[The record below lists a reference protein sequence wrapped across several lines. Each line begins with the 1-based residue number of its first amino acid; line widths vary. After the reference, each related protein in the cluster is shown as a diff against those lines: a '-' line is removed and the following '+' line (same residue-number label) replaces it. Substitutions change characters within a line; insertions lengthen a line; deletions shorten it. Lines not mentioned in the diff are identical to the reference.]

1 MNGDFFMSENWFQQK
16 VDEIT
21 VSVEENSK
29 KTYIDTDLQKNVMYF
44 KAQFG
49 DAFDVKYRKYNTQG
63 KEIYFIMVDGM
74 CDSLL
79 ATEQVI
85 LPIIEADF
93 TDEKGDRLIHSAA
106 DRVSASIDKSITN
119 DIDEAIREAIYGSI
133 IMLTEGSHFAVM
145 FGVQGFPKRAVL
157 EPSTEMQER
166 GSREAFVE
174 SFKDNVTMI
183 RRRVRSPVFK
193 TQVVEIGTT
202 SKTRACVCYMSD
214 RVDKEMLRN
223 VVERLKNATVDTVLG
238 SGYMQSFLDTK
249 FSSIFS
255 GVGFTERPDV
265 LTAKISEG
273 KICVIVDGTPNALI
287 VPYLFI
293 EHFHSMDDYLK
304 RPYYATFIRILK
316 IVSFFFSVF
325 LPGLYVAVCTFHQEI
340 IPETMIFGITGQE
353 SRTPLP
359 VMFEALFIHLIYEI
373 VREAGLR
380 MPKSVGHAISIVGA
394 LVIGESAVTAGILSA
409 PMLIVVGLTAVSS
422 FVVSTLYEP
431 VAVLRF
437 AFIIVGG
444 LTGFYGIMLCFAG
457 VLVNISAINPY
468 GIPFTS
474 PLSPT
479 RIGSLRDF
487 VFRADWRKMG
497 KQRMETKKMET
508 RK

>member
-1 MNGDFFMSENWFQQK
+1 MSENWFENK
-16 VDEIT
+16 IDEIA
-21 VSVEENSK
+21 VKNEKQSIEK
-29 KTYIDTDLQKNVMYF
+29 KFVDTDLQKNIMYF
-44 KAQFG
+44 KQQFG
-49 DAFDVKYRKYNTQG
+49 DAFDVKYRKYNASG
-63 KEIYFIMVDGM
+63 KEVYFVMVDGM

-93 TDEKGDRLIHSAA
+93 SDEIGDKLIHSAA
-106 DRVSASIDKSITN
+106 DRVSASIDKSVTN
-119 DIDEAIREAIYGSI
+119 DLDEAIREAIYGSI
-133 IMLTEGSHFAVM
+133 IMLTEDSHFAVM

-183 RRRVRSPVFK
+183 RRRVRNPVFK
-193 TQVVEIGTT
+193 TQIVEVGITT
-202 SKTRACVCYMSD
+202 KTRACVCYMSD
-214 RVDKEMLRN
+214 RVDKKMLEN
-223 VVERLKNATVDTVLG
+223 VVERLKNATLDTVLG
-238 SGYMQSFLDTK
+238 SGYLQPFLDTK
-249 FSSIFS
+249 YSSIFS

-273 KICVIVDGTPNALI
+273 KICIIVDGTPNALI
-287 VPYLFI
+287 VPYLFV
-293 EHFHSMDDYLK
+293 EHFHSLDDYLK
-304 RPYYATFIRILK
+304 RPYYATFIRVLK
-316 IVSFFFSVF
+316 LVSFLFSVF

-444 LTGFYGIMLCFAG
+444 ISGLYGIMLCFTA
-457 VLVNISAINPY
+457 VLINASAINPY
-468 GIPFTS
+468 GVPFTS

-479 RIGSLRDF
+479 KLGAWRDLI
-487 VFRADWRKMG
+487 VRASWKLMG
-497 KQRMETKKMET
+497 KNRMEVNKLEK
-508 RK
+508 

>member
-1 MNGDFFMSENWFQQK
+1 MNEK
-16 VDEIT
+16 IDEIT
-21 VSVEENSK
+21 VAVEKTDK
-29 KTYIDTDLQKNVMYF
+29 KKFIVPDLQKNIMYF
-44 KAQFG
+44 KSQFG
-49 DAFDVKYRKYNTQG
+49 DAFDVKYRKYNSNG
-63 KEIYFIMVDGM
+63 NEIYFVMVDGM

-85 LPIIEADF
+85 LPIIEANF
-93 TDEKGDRLIHSAA
+93 KDEKGDKLIHSAA
-106 DRVSASIDKSITN
+106 DRVSASIDKAITT

-157 EPSTEMQER
+157 EPNTEMQER

-183 RRRVRSPVFK
+183 RRRVRNPVFK
-193 TQVVEIGTT
+193 TQIVEVGVT

-214 RVDKEMLRN
+214 RVDKEMLQN
-223 VVERLKNATVDTVLG
+223 VIDRLKNATVDTVLG

-249 FSSIFS
+249 HPSIFS

-273 KICVIVDGTPNALI
+273 KICIIVDGTPNALI
-287 VPYLFI
+287 VPYIFI

-316 IVSFFFSVF
+316 IISFFISVF

-359 VMFEALFIHLIYEI
+359 IMFEALFIHLI
-373 VREAGLR
+373 L
-380 MPKSVGHAISIVGA
+380 
-394 LVIGESAVTAGILSA
+394 
-409 PMLIVVGLTAVSS
+409 
-422 FVVSTLYEP
+422 
-431 VAVLRF
+431 
-437 AFIIVGG
+437 
-444 LTGFYGIMLCFAG
+444 
-457 VLVNISAINPY
+457 
-468 GIPFTS
+468 
-474 PLSPT
+474 
-479 RIGSLRDF
+479 
-487 VFRADWRKMG
+487 
-497 KQRMETKKMET
+497 
-508 RK
+508 

>member
-1 MNGDFFMSENWFQQK
+1 MSENWFENK
-16 VDEIT
+16 IDEIA
-21 VSVEENSK
+21 VKNEKQSIEK
-29 KTYIDTDLQKNVMYF
+29 KFVDTDLQKNIMYF
-44 KAQFG
+44 KQQFG
-49 DAFDVKYRKYNTQG
+49 DAFDVKYRKYNASG
-63 KEIYFIMVDGM
+63 KEVYFVMVDGM

-93 TDEKGDRLIHSAA
+93 SDENGDKLIHSAS

-119 DIDEAIREAIYGSI
+119 DLDEAIREAIYGSI
-133 IMLTEGSHFAVM
+133 IMLTEDSHFAVM

-183 RRRVRSPVFK
+183 RRRVRNPVFK
-193 TQVVEIGTT
+193 TQIVEVGITT
-202 SKTRACVCYMSD
+202 KTRACVCYMSD
-214 RVDKEMLRN
+214 RVDKKMLEN
-223 VVERLKNATVDTVLG
+223 VVERLKNATLDTVLG
-238 SGYMQSFLDTK
+238 SGYLQPFLDTK
-249 FSSIFS
+249 YSSIFS

-273 KICVIVDGTPNALI
+273 KICIIVDGTPNALI
-287 VPYLFI
+287 VPYLFV
-293 EHFHSMDDYLK
+293 EHFHSLDDYLK
-304 RPYYATFIRILK
+304 RPYYATFIRVLK
-316 IVSFFFSVF
+316 LVSFLFSVF

-444 LTGFYGIMLCFAG
+444 ISGLYGIMLCFTA
-457 VLVNISAINPY
+457 VLINAAAISPY
-468 GIPFTS
+468 GVPFTS

-479 RIGSLRDF
+479 KLGAWRDLI
-487 VFRADWRKMG
+487 VRASWKLMG
-497 KQRMETKKMET
+497 KNRMEVNKLEK
-508 RK
+508 

>member
-1 MNGDFFMSENWFQQK
+1 MDKSWFK
-16 VDEIT
+16 RKIDEIS
-21 VSVEENSK
+21 VSESNKENK
-29 KTYIDTDLQKNVMYF
+29 KNHISTDLQENISYF
-44 KAQFG
+44 KQQFG
-49 DAFDVKYRKYNTQG
+49 DAFDVKYRKYNASG
-63 KEIYFIMVDGM
+63 KEVYFVMVDGM
-74 CDSLL
+74 CNSLL

-85 LPIIEADF
+85 LPIIEAEF
-93 TDEKGDRLIHSAA
+93 ENEKGDKLIYSAA

-133 IMLTEGSHFAVM
+133 IMLTENAHFAVM

-193 TQVVEIGTT
+193 TQVVEIGST

-214 RVDKEMLRN
+214 RVDKQMLEK
-223 VVERLKNATVDTVLG
+223 VVERLKSATIDTVLG

-273 KICVIVDGTPNALI
+273 KICIIVDGTPNALI

-304 RPYYATFIRILK
+304 RPYYATFIRMLK
-316 IVSFFFSVF
+316 IVSFLFSVF

-431 VAVLRF
+431 VALLRF

-444 LTGFYGIMLCFAG
+444 VSGLYGIMMCFAA
-457 VLVNISAINPY
+457 VLINASAINPY
-468 GIPFTS
+468 GVPFTS
-474 PLSPT
+474 PMSPT
-479 RIGSLRDF
+479 KFGAWRDLILR
-487 VFRADWRKMG
+487 VDWKTMG
-497 KQRMETKKMET
+497 KQRMQVNKLEK
-508 RK
+508 

>member
-1 MNGDFFMSENWFQQK
+1 MSSNWFNQK
-16 VDEIT
+16 IDEIT
-21 VSVEENSK
+21 VSCKNQKAEKRFV
-29 KTYIDTDLQKNVMYF
+29 DTDLQKNIMYI
-44 KAQFG
+44 KQQFG
-49 DAFDVKYRKYNTQG
+49 DAFDVKYRKYNAAG
-63 KEIYFIMVDGM
+63 KEIYFVMVDGM

-93 TDEKGDRLIHSAA
+93 TNESGDKLIYSAA

-133 IMLTEGSHFAVM
+133 LMLTENSHFIVM
-145 FGVQGFPKRAVL
+145 FGVQGFPKRSVL

-183 RRRVRSPVFK
+183 RRRVRNPVFK
-193 TQVVEIGTT
+193 TQIVEVGNTT
-202 SKTRACVCYMSD
+202 KTRACVCYMSD
-214 RVDKEMLRN
+214 RVDKEMLEE
-223 VVERLKNATVDTVLG
+223 VVERLKSATLDAVLG
-238 SGYMQSFLDTK
+238 SGYLQPFLDTK
-249 FSSIFS
+249 YSSIFS

-265 LTAKISEG
+265 LTAKLGEG
-273 KICVIVDGTPNALI
+273 KICIIVDGTPNALI

-293 EHFHSMDDYLK
+293 EHFHSLDDYLK
-304 RPYYATFIRILK
+304 RPYYATFIRVLK
-316 IVSFFFSVF
+316 IVSFLFSVF
-325 LPGLYVAVCTFHQEI
+325 LPGLYVAICTFHQEI

-359 VMFEALFIHLIYEI
+359 IMFEALLIHLIYEI
-373 VREAGLR
+373 VREGGLR

-444 LTGFYGIMLCFAG
+444 ISGLYGIMLCFAA
-457 VLVNISAINPY
+457 VLINASAINPY
-468 GIPFTS
+468 GVPFTS

-479 RIGSLRDF
+479 KIGAWRDLII
-487 VFRADWRKMG
+487 RAGWKIMG
-497 KQRMETKKMET
+497 KSRMQVNKLEK
-508 RK
+508 

>member
-1 MNGDFFMSENWFQQK
+1 MNWFNKK

-21 VSVEENSK
+21 ENVQDNSSK
-29 KTYIDTDLQKNVMYF
+29 NYIDTDLQKNIAYI
-44 KAQFG
+44 KQQFG
-49 DAFDVKYRKYNTQG
+49 DAFDVKYRKYNANG
-63 KEIYFIMVDGM
+63 KEVYFVMVDGM

-79 ATEQVI
+79 VTEQVV

-93 TDEKGDRLIHSAA
+93 EDLKGDKLIHSAA
-106 DRVSASIDKSITN
+106 DKVSASIDKSITN
-119 DIDEAIREAIYGSI
+119 DIDEAIREAIYGSVL
-133 IMLTEGSHFAVM
+133 MLTEDAHFTVM
-145 FGVQGFPKRAVL
+145 FGVQGFPKRAVD
-157 EPSTEMQER
+157 EPNTEMQER

-183 RRRVRSPVFK
+183 RRRVRNPVFK
-193 TQVVEIGTT
+193 TQIVEVGTT

-214 RVDKEMLRN
+214 RVDKQMLEN
-223 VVERLKNATVDTVLG
+223 VVERLKNSKVDTVLG

-249 FSSIFS
+249 YSSIFS

-273 KICVIVDGTPNALI
+273 KICIIVDGTPNALI

-304 RPYYATFIRILK
+304 RPYYVTFIRILK
-316 IVSFFFSVF
+316 IAAFLFSVF
-325 LPGLYVAVCTFHQEI
+325 LPGLYVAICTFHQEI

-359 VMFEALFIHLIYEI
+359 VMFEAVFIHFIYEI

-394 LVIGESAVTAGILSA
+394 LVVGESAVTAGILSA

-431 VAVLRF
+431 VAILRF
-437 AFIIVGG
+437 TFIFVGG
-444 LTGFYGIMLCFAG
+444 LAGLYGIMMCFAA
-457 VLVNISAINPY
+457 VLINAAAINPY
-468 GIPFTS
+468 GTPFTS
-474 PLSPT
+474 PMSPT
-479 RIGSLRDF
+479 KIGAFRDL
-487 VFRADWRKMG
+487 VVRVDWKKMG
-497 KQRMETKKMET
+497 KRRMQIDKME
-508 RK
+508 K

>member
-1 MNGDFFMSENWFQQK
+1 MSENWFENK
-16 VDEIT
+16 IDEIA
-21 VSVEENSK
+21 VKNEKQSIEK
-29 KTYIDTDLQKNVMYF
+29 KFVDTDLQKNIMYF
-44 KAQFG
+44 KQQFG
-49 DAFDVKYRKYNTQG
+49 DAFDVKYRKYNASG
-63 KEIYFIMVDGM
+63 KEVYFVMVDGM

-93 TDEKGDRLIHSAA
+93 SEEIGDKLIHSAA
-106 DRVSASIDKSITN
+106 DRVSASIDKSVTN
-119 DIDEAIREAIYGSI
+119 ALDEAIREAIYGSI
-133 IMLTEGSHFAVM
+133 IMLTEDSHFAVM

-183 RRRVRSPVFK
+183 RRRVRNPVFK
-193 TQVVEIGTT
+193 TQIVEIGITT
-202 SKTRACVCYMSD
+202 KTRACVCYMSD
-214 RVDKEMLRN
+214 RVDKKMLEN
-223 VVERLKNATVDTVLG
+223 VVERLKNATLDTVLG
-238 SGYMQSFLDTK
+238 SGYLQPFLDTK
-249 FSSIFS
+249 YSSIFS

-273 KICVIVDGTPNALI
+273 KICIIVDGTPNALI
-287 VPYLFI
+287 VPYLFV
-293 EHFHSMDDYLK
+293 EHFHSLDDYLK
-304 RPYYATFIRILK
+304 RPYYATFIRVLK
-316 IVSFFFSVF
+316 LVSFLFSVF
-325 LPGLYVAVCTFHQEI
+325 LPGLHVAVCTFHQEI

-444 LTGFYGIMLCFAG
+444 ISGLYGIMLCFTA
-457 VLVNISAINPY
+457 VLINASAINPY
-468 GIPFTS
+468 GVPFTS

-479 RIGSLRDF
+479 KLGAWRDF
-487 VFRADWRKMG
+487 IVRASWKLMG
-497 KQRMETKKMET
+497 KNRMEVNKLEK
-508 RK
+508 

>member
-1 MNGDFFMSENWFQQK
+1 MDWFNKK
-16 VDEIT
+16 VDEISER
-21 VSVEENSK
+21 VQEYSSK
-29 KTYIDTDLQKNVMYF
+29 KYIDTDLQKNITYI
-44 KAQFG
+44 KQQFG
-49 DAFDVKYRKYNTQG
+49 DAFDVKYRKYNANG
-63 KEIYFIMVDGM
+63 KEVYFVMVDGM

-85 LPIIEADF
+85 LPIIDADF
-93 TDEKGDRLIHSAA
+93 TDEKGDKLIHAAA

-133 IMLTEGSHFAVM
+133 IMLTEGAHFVVM
-145 FGVQGFPKRAVL
+145 FGVQGFPKRSVA
-157 EPSTEMQER
+157 EPDTEMQER

-183 RRRVRSPVFK
+183 RRRVRNPVFK
-193 TQVVEIGTT
+193 MQVVEIGAT

-214 RVDKEMLRN
+214 RVDKKMLDD

-249 FSSIFS
+249 YSSIFS

-287 VPYLFI
+287 VPYLFV
-293 EHFHSMDDYLK
+293 EHFHSLDDYLK

-316 IVSFFFSVF
+316 IASFLFSVF
-325 LPGLYVAVCTFHQEI
+325 LPGLYVAICTFHQEI

-359 VMFEALFIHLIYEI
+359 VMFEALFIHFIYEI

-394 LVIGESAVTAGILSA
+394 LVVGESAVTAGILSA

-431 VAVLRF
+431 VAILRF
-437 AFIIVGG
+437 TFIFVGG
-444 LTGFYGIMLCFAG
+444 LSGLYGIMMCFAA
-457 VLVNISAINPY
+457 VLINAAAINPY
-468 GIPFTS
+468 GTPFTS
-474 PLSPT
+474 PMSPT
-479 RIGSLRDF
+479 KIGAFRDLI
-487 VFRADWRKMG
+487 VRVDWKTMG
-497 KQRMETKKMET
+497 KRRMQIDKME
-508 RK
+508 K

>member
-1 MNGDFFMSENWFQQK
+1 MSNWFSKK

-21 VSVEENSK
+21 VNENEVKPPQK
-29 KTYIDTDLQKNVMYF
+29 KKVDTDLQRNITYIKQ
-44 KAQFG
+44 QFG
-49 DAFDVKYRKYNTQG
+49 DAFDVKYRKSNISG
-63 KEIYFIMVDGM
+63 NEAYFVMVDGM

-79 ATEQVI
+79 VTEQVV
-85 LPIIEADF
+85 LPIIDADF
-93 TDEKGDRLIHSAA
+93 NGEKGDKFIHSAA
-106 DRVSASIDKSITN
+106 DRVSGSIDKSITN
-119 DIDEAIREAIYGSI
+119 DLDEVIREAIYGSVI
-133 IMLTEGSHFAVM
+133 LLCDGAQFAVM
-145 FGVQGFPKRAVL
+145 FGVQGFPKRSVL

-183 RRRVRSPVFK
+183 RRRVRNPVFK
-193 TQVVEIGTT
+193 TQIVEVGTT
-202 SKTRACVCYMSD
+202 TKTRACVCYMSD
-214 RVDKEMLRN
+214 RVNKKMLDN
-223 VVERLKNATVDTVLG
+223 VVERLKNSTVDTVLG

-249 FSSIFS
+249 YSSIFS

-293 EHFHSMDDYLK
+293 EHFHSLDDYLK

-316 IVSFFFSVF
+316 LASFLFSVF
-325 LPGLYVAVCTFHQEI
+325 LPGLYVAICTFHQEV

-359 VMFEALFIHLIYEI
+359 VMFEALFIHFIYEI

-394 LVIGESAVTAGILSA
+394 LVVGESAVTAGILSA

-431 VAVLRF
+431 VAILRF
-437 AFIIVGG
+437 AFIFVGG
-444 LTGFYGIMLCFAG
+444 LSGLYGIMMCFAA
-457 VLVNISAINPY
+457 VLINAAAINPY
-468 GIPFTS
+468 GVPFTS
-474 PLSPT
+474 PMSPT
-479 RIGSLRDF
+479 KIGAFRDLILR
-487 VFRADWRKMG
+487 VDWKEMG
-497 KQRMETKKMET
+497 KRRMKIDKME
-508 RK
+508 K

>member
-1 MNGDFFMSENWFQQK
+1 MSENWFENK
-16 VDEIT
+16 IDEIA
-21 VSVEENSK
+21 VKNEKQSIEK
-29 KTYIDTDLQKNVMYF
+29 KFVDTDLQKNIMYF
-44 KAQFG
+44 KQQFG
-49 DAFDVKYRKYNTQG
+49 DAFDVKYRKYNASG
-63 KEIYFIMVDGM
+63 KEVYFVMVDGM

-93 TDEKGDRLIHSAA
+93 SEEIGDKLIHSAA
-106 DRVSASIDKSITN
+106 DRVSASIDKSVTN
-119 DIDEAIREAIYGSI
+119 DLDEAIREAIYGSI
-133 IMLTEGSHFAVM
+133 IMLTEDSHFAVM

-183 RRRVRSPVFK
+183 RRRVRNPVFK
-193 TQVVEIGTT
+193 TQIVEVGITT
-202 SKTRACVCYMSD
+202 KTRACVCYMSD
-214 RVDKEMLRN
+214 RVDKKMLEN
-223 VVERLKNATVDTVLG
+223 VVERLKNATLDTVLG
-238 SGYMQSFLDTK
+238 SGYLQPFLDTK
-249 FSSIFS
+249 YSSIFS

-273 KICVIVDGTPNALI
+273 KICIIVDGTPNALI
-287 VPYLFI
+287 VPYLFV
-293 EHFHSMDDYLK
+293 EHFHSLDDYLK
-304 RPYYATFIRILK
+304 RPYYATFIRVLK
-316 IVSFFFSVF
+316 LVSFLFSVF
-325 LPGLYVAVCTFHQEI
+325 LPGLHVAVCTFHQEI

-444 LTGFYGIMLCFAG
+444 ISGLYGIMLCFTA
-457 VLVNISAINPY
+457 VLINASAINPY
-468 GIPFTS
+468 GVPFTS

-479 RIGSLRDF
+479 KLGAWRDF
-487 VFRADWRKMG
+487 IVRASWKLMG
-497 KQRMETKKMET
+497 KNRMEVNKLEK
-508 RK
+508 

>member
-1 MNGDFFMSENWFQQK
+1 MSENWYEKK
-16 VDEIT
+16 VGEIT
-21 VSVEENSK
+21 VPVQSNDEK
-29 KTYIDTDLQKNVMYF
+29 KLIDTDLKKNIAYF

-49 DAFDVKYRKYNTQG
+49 DAFDVKYRKYSTQG

-74 CDSLL
+74 CNSLL

-93 TDEKGDRLIHSAA
+93 KDEKGDRLIHSAA
-106 DRVSASIDKSITN
+106 DRVSASIDKSITT

-133 IMLTEGSHFAVM
+133 IMLTEDSHFAVM

-183 RRRVRSPVFK
+183 RRRVRNPVFK
-193 TQVVEIGTT
+193 TQIVEIGATT
-202 SKTRACVCYMSD
+202 KTRACVCYMSD
-214 RVDKEMLRN
+214 RVDKKMLQN
-223 VVERLKNATVDTVLG
+223 VVERLKKATVDTVLG
-238 SGYMQSFLDTK
+238 SGYMQSFLDTEHP
-249 FSSIFS
+249 SIFS

-273 KICVIVDGTPNALI
+273 KICIIVDGTPNALI

-304 RPYYATFIRILK
+304 RPYYATFIRMLK
-316 IVSFFFSVF
+316 FISFAFSVF

-359 VMFEALFIHLIYEI
+359 VMFEALFIHLVYEI

-444 LTGFYGIMLCFAG
+444 LTGIYGIMLCFAG

-468 GIPFTS
+468 GVPFTS

-479 RIGSLRDF
+479 RSGSFRDMI
-487 VFRADWRKMG
+487 FRADWKTMG
-497 KQRMETKKMET
+497 KRRMETKKMET
-508 RK
+508 KK

>member
-1 MNGDFFMSENWFQQK
+1 MVIFMSENWLEKK

-21 VSVEENSK
+21 VTVEKTDK
-29 KTYIDTDLQKNVMYF
+29 KKYIDTDLQKNISYF
-44 KAQFG
+44 KSQFG
-49 DAFDVKYRKYNTQG
+49 DAFDVKYRKYNANG
-63 KEIYFIMVDGM
+63 NEIYFVMVDGM

-93 TDEKGDRLIHSAA
+93 EGEKGDKLIHSAA

-133 IMLTEGSHFAVM
+133 IMLTEDSHFAVM

-157 EPSTEMQER
+157 EPNTEMQER

-183 RRRVRSPVFK
+183 RRRVRNPVFK
-193 TQVVEIGTT
+193 TQIVEVGTT
-202 SKTRACVCYMSD
+202 SKTRACICYMSD
-214 RVDKEMLRN
+214 RVDKKMLEK

-249 FSSIFS
+249 YTSIFS

-273 KICVIVDGTPNALI
+273 KICIIVDGTPNALI
-287 VPYLFI
+287 VPYVFV

-325 LPGLYVAVCTFHQEI
+325 LPGFYVAVCTFHQEM

-359 VMFEALFIHLIYEI
+359 VMLEALFIHLIYEI

-437 AFIIVGG
+437 VFIIVGG
-444 LTGFYGIMLCFAG
+444 LTGFYGIMLSFAT
-457 VLVNISAINPY
+457 VLINAAAINPY
-468 GIPFTS
+468 GVPFTS

-479 RIGSLRDF
+479 MSGAWRDM
-487 VFRADWRKMG
+487 VFRSEWKIMG
-497 KQRMETKKMET
+497 KKRMQINKLEK
-508 RK
+508 

>member
-1 MNGDFFMSENWFQQK
+1 MSENWFENK
-16 VDEIT
+16 IDEIA
-21 VSVEENSK
+21 VKNEKQSIEK
-29 KTYIDTDLQKNVMYF
+29 KFVDTDLQKNIMYF
-44 KAQFG
+44 KQQFG
-49 DAFDVKYRKYNTQG
+49 DAFDVKYRKYNASG
-63 KEIYFIMVDGM
+63 KEVYFVMVDGM

-93 TDEKGDRLIHSAA
+93 SEEIGDKLIHSAA
-106 DRVSASIDKSITN
+106 DRVSASIDKSVTN
-119 DIDEAIREAIYGSI
+119 DLDEAIREAIYGSI
-133 IMLTEGSHFAVM
+133 IMLTEDSHFAVM

-183 RRRVRSPVFK
+183 RRRVRNPVFK
-193 TQVVEIGTT
+193 TQIVEVGITT
-202 SKTRACVCYMSD
+202 KTRACVCYMSD
-214 RVDKEMLRN
+214 RVDKKMLEN
-223 VVERLKNATVDTVLG
+223 VVERLKNATLDTVLG
-238 SGYMQSFLDTK
+238 SGYLQPFLDTK
-249 FSSIFS
+249 YSSIFS

-273 KICVIVDGTPNALI
+273 KICIIVDGTPNALI
-287 VPYLFI
+287 VPYLFV
-293 EHFHSMDDYLK
+293 EHFRSLDDYLK
-304 RPYYATFIRILK
+304 RPYYATFIRVLK
-316 IVSFFFSVF
+316 LVSFLFSVF

-444 LTGFYGIMLCFAG
+444 ISGLYGIMLCFTA
-457 VLVNISAINPY
+457 VLINASAINPY
-468 GIPFTS
+468 GVPFTS

-479 RIGSLRDF
+479 KLGAWRDLI
-487 VFRADWRKMG
+487 VRASWKLMG
-497 KQRMETKKMET
+497 KNRIEVNKLEK
-508 RK
+508 

>member
-1 MNGDFFMSENWFQQK
+1 MSSNWFNQK
-16 VDEIT
+16 IDEIT
-21 VSVEENSK
+21 VSCKNQKAEKRFV
-29 KTYIDTDLQKNVMYF
+29 DTDLQKNIMYI
-44 KAQFG
+44 KQQFG
-49 DAFDVKYRKYNTQG
+49 DAFDVKYRKYNAAG
-63 KEIYFIMVDGM
+63 KEIYFVMVDGM

-93 TDEKGDRLIHSAA
+93 TNESGDKLIYSAA
-106 DRVSASIDKSITN
+106 DRVSASIDKSMTN

-133 IMLTEGSHFAVM
+133 LMLTENSHFIVM
-145 FGVQGFPKRAVL
+145 FGVQGFPKRSVL

-183 RRRVRSPVFK
+183 RRRVRNPVFK
-193 TQVVEIGTT
+193 TQIVEVGNTT
-202 SKTRACVCYMSD
+202 KTRACVCYMSD
-214 RVDKEMLRN
+214 RVDKEMLEE
-223 VVERLKNATVDTVLG
+223 VVERLKSVTLDAVLG
-238 SGYMQSFLDTK
+238 SGYLQPFLDTK
-249 FSSIFS
+249 YSSIFS

-265 LTAKISEG
+265 LTAKLGEG
-273 KICVIVDGTPNALI
+273 KICIIVDGTPNALI

-293 EHFHSMDDYLK
+293 EHFHSLDDYLK
-304 RPYYATFIRILK
+304 RPYYATFIRVLK
-316 IVSFFFSVF
+316 IVSFLFSVF
-325 LPGLYVAVCTFHQEI
+325 LPGLYVAICTFHQEI

-359 VMFEALFIHLIYEI
+359 IMFEALLIHLIYEI
-373 VREAGLR
+373 VREGGLR

-444 LTGFYGIMLCFAG
+444 ISGLYGIMLCFAA
-457 VLVNISAINPY
+457 VLINASAINPY
-468 GIPFTS
+468 GVPFTT

-479 RIGSLRDF
+479 KIGAWRDLII
-487 VFRADWRKMG
+487 RAGWKTMG
-497 KQRMETKKMET
+497 KSRMQVNKLEK
-508 RK
+508 

>member
-1 MNGDFFMSENWFQQK
+1 MSNSWLGKK

-21 VSVEENSK
+21 VTEEK
-29 KTYIDTDLQKNVMYF
+29 KTEKKYIDTDLQKNITYI
-44 KAQFG
+44 KEQFG
-49 DAFDVKYRKYNTQG
+49 DAFDVKYRKYNAQG
-63 KEIYFIMVDGM
+63 KEIVFVMVDGM

-85 LPIIEADF
+85 LPIIEANF
-93 TDEKGDRLIHSAA
+93 TDEKGDKLIHSAA
-106 DRVSASIDKSITN
+106 DRVSASIDKSVTN

-133 IMLTEGSHFAVM
+133 IMLTQDAHFTVM

-157 EPSTEMQER
+157 EPDTEMQER

-183 RRRVRSPVFK
+183 RRRVRNPVFK
-193 TQVVEIGTT
+193 TQVVEICST

-214 RVDKEMLRN
+214 RVNKEMLEN
-223 VVERLKNATVDTVLG
+223 VIERLKIATVDTVLG

-249 FSSIFS
+249 YASIFS
-255 GVGFTERPDV
+255 GVGFTQRPDV

-273 KICVIVDGTPNALI
+273 KICIIVDGTPNALI

-304 RPYYATFIRILK
+304 RPYYATFIRVLK
-316 IVSFFFSVF
+316 IVSFIFSVF
-325 LPGLYVAVCTFHQEI
+325 LPGLYVAVCTFHQEL

-359 VMFEALFIHLIYEI
+359 VMLEALLIHLIYEI

-422 FVVSTLYEP
+422 FVVSSLYEP
-431 VAVLRF
+431 VAILRF

-444 LTGFYGIMLCFAG
+444 LTGLYGIMLCFAV
-457 VLVNISAINPY
+457 VLINASAINPY
-468 GIPFTS
+468 GVPFTS
-474 PLSPT
+474 PMSPT
-479 RIGSLRDF
+479 KIGAWRD
-487 VFRADWRKMG
+487 VIYRSDWKKMG
-497 KQRMETKKMET
+497 KRRMVIDKL

>member
-1 MNGDFFMSENWFQQK
+1 MSENWFQK
-16 VDEIT
+16 KIDEIT
-21 VSVEENSK
+21 VKDNNSTEK
-29 KTYIDTDLQKNVMYF
+29 RFVDTDLQKNIMYI
-44 KAQFG
+44 KQQFG
-49 DAFDVKYRKYNTQG
+49 DAFDVKYRKYNASG
-63 KEIYFIMVDGM
+63 KEVYFIMVDGM

-93 TDEKGDRLIHSAA
+93 ADESGDRLIHSAA

-133 IMLTEGSHFAVM
+133 IMLTEGSLFVIM

-183 RRRVRSPVFK
+183 RRRVRNPVFK
-193 TQVVEIGTT
+193 TQIVEVGTT
-202 SKTRACVCYMSD
+202 TKTRACVCYMSD
-214 RVDKEMLRN
+214 RVDKKMLQN
-223 VVERLKNATVDTVLG
+223 VVERLKNSTLDTVLG
-238 SGYMQSFLDTK
+238 SGYLQPFLDTK
-249 FSSIFS
+249 YYSIFS

-287 VPYLFI
+287 VPYLFV
-293 EHFHSMDDYLK
+293 EHFHSLDDYLK
-304 RPYYATFIRILK
+304 RPYYATFIRVLK
-316 IVSFFFSVF
+316 LVSFLFSVF
-325 LPGLYVAVCTFHQEI
+325 LPGLYVAICTFHQEI
-340 IPETMIFGITGQE
+340 IPETMLFGITGQE

-359 VMFEALFIHLIYEI
+359 IMFEALFIHLIYEI
-373 VREAGLR
+373 VREGGLR

-444 LTGFYGIMLCFAG
+444 ISGLYGIMLCFAA
-457 VLVNISAINPY
+457 VLINASAINPY
-468 GIPFTS
+468 GVPFTS

-479 RIGSLRDF
+479 KIGAWRDLILRIGWKNMS
-487 VFRADWRKMG
+487 KG
-497 KQRMETKKMET
+497 RMQVNKLEK
-508 RK
+508 

>member
-1 MNGDFFMSENWFQQK
+1 MNENWFSKK

-21 VSVEENSK
+21 VTQNSSKSEK
-29 KTYIDTDLQKNVMYF
+29 KNIDKDLQKNIAYI
-44 KAQFG
+44 KQQFG
-49 DAFDVKYRKYNTQG
+49 DAFDVKYRKYNAQG
-63 KEIYFIMVDGM
+63 KEIIFIMVDGM

-79 ATEQVI
+79 ATQQVI

-93 TDEKGDRLIHSAA
+93 KDEKGDKLIHSAA

-119 DIDEAIREAIYGSI
+119 DLDEAIREAIYGSI
-133 IMLTEGSHFAVM
+133 IMLTEDAQFAIM

-183 RRRVRSPVFK
+183 RRRVRNPVFK
-193 TQVVEIGTT
+193 TQIVEVGDTT
-202 SKTRACVCYMSD
+202 KTRACVCYMSD
-214 RVDKEMLRN
+214 RVDRKMLDN
-223 VVERLKNATVDTVLG
+223 VINRLKNSKIDTVLG
-238 SGYMQSFLDTK
+238 SGYLQTFLDGK
-249 FSSIFS
+249 YPSIFS

-273 KICVIVDGTPNALI
+273 KICIIVDGTPNALI

-293 EHFHSMDDYLK
+293 EHFHSLDDYLK

-316 IVSFFFSVF
+316 IASFLLSAF

-359 VMFEALFIHLIYEI
+359 IMFEAFFIHLVYEI

-394 LVIGESAVTAGILSA
+394 LVIGDSAVTAGIISA

-422 FVVSTLYEP
+422 FVVSTLYES

-437 AFIIVGG
+437 AFIIIGG
-444 LTGFYGIMLCFAG
+444 LGGLYGIMMGFAA
-457 VLVNISAINPY
+457 VLVNAAAINPY
-468 GIPFTS
+468 GVPFTS

-479 RIGSLRDF
+479 KIGAWRDL
-487 VFRADWRKMG
+487 VVRQSWRKMG
-497 KQRMETKKMET
+497 KKKMLIQKLE
-508 RK
+508 K